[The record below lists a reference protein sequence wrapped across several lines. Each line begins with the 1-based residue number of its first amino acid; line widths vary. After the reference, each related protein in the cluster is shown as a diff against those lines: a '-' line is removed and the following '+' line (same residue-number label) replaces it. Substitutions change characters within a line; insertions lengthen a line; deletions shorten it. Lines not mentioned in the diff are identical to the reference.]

1 MNRNA
6 AKLRAALIA
15 LELLAENFAVG
26 AVNVIYKEI
35 PTKALYIIME
45 PMKLLKT
52 LLPMVFS
59 SKTKKTPEKIND
71 LEVTPIF
78 KVTYPKGWHERQ
90 NSSMKEKTEH
100 FNNWASKL

>member
-15 LELLAENFAVG
+15 LELLAENFVVG
-26 AVNVIYKEI
+26 TVNVIYKEI

-52 LLPMVFS
+52 LLHMVFS
-59 SKTKKTPEKIND
+59 LKTEKTQEKIND
-71 LEVTPIF
+71 LEIKPGF
-78 KVTYPKGWHERQ
+78 KVTYPEDWHKRQ
-90 NSSMKEKTEH
+90 NASLKEKTQH